1 MVKESLPILTMVISK
16 YVDEK
21 SEVLIEEQKAMIE
34 TLSMLCSFLSI
45 DDFVSFIYSEK
56 FQNLLNES
64 ILWIVFEIG
73 YYQDH
78 TKVIELI
85 PTSNEL
91 IIADNQQTGV
101 FEGNI
106 ATVCRKE
113 DFVEQLSNWL
123 GFVSEHNSR
132 FQ

>member
-1 MVKESLPILTMVISK
+1 MVISK

-21 SEVLIEEQKAMIE
+21 SETLTEEQNSMIE

-64 ILWIVFEIG
+64 IPWIVFEVG

-85 PTSNEL
+85 PTKKEL
-91 IIADNQQTGV
+91 IIADNQQTEV

-106 ATVCRKE
+106 ATVCQQE

-123 GFVSEHNSR
+123 DFASEHNSR
-132 FQ
+132 SQ

>member
-1 MVKESLPILTMVISK
+1 MVISK

-21 SEVLIEEQKAMIE
+21 SETLTEEQNLMIE

-45 DDFVSFIYSEK
+45 DDFVSFIYSKK

-64 ILWIVFEIG
+64 IPWIVFEVG

-85 PTSNEL
+85 PTKKEL
-91 IIADNQQTGV
+91 ILADNQQTEV
-101 FEGNI
+101 FEDNI
-106 ATVCRKE
+106 ATVCQQE

-123 GFVSEHNSR
+123 GFASEHNSR

>member
-1 MVKESLPILTMVISK
+1 MVISR

-21 SEVLIEEQKAMIE
+21 SEVLIEEQKSMIE

-45 DDFVSFIYSEK
+45 EDFVSFIYSEK

-64 ILWIVFEIG
+64 IPWIVFEIG

-85 PTSNEL
+85 PTKREL

-101 FEGNI
+101 FGGNI
-106 ATVCRKE
+106 VTVSRQE
-113 DFVEQLSNWL
+113 DFLEQLSNWL
-123 GFVSEHNSR
+123 SFVSEHNSR

>member
-1 MVKESLPILTMVISK
+1 MVISK

-21 SEVLIEEQKAMIE
+21 SETLTEEQNSMIE

-64 ILWIVFEIG
+64 SPWIVFEVG

-85 PTSNEL
+85 PTKKEL
-91 IIADNQQTGV
+91 ILADNQQTEV
-101 FEGNI
+101 IEGNI
-106 ATVCRKE
+106 ATVCQQE

-123 GFVSEHNSR
+123 GFASEHNSR

>member
-1 MVKESLPILTMVISK
+1 MVISK

-21 SEVLIEEQKAMIE
+21 SEVLIEEQKSMIE

-45 DDFVSFIYSEK
+45 EDFVSFIYSEK

-64 ILWIVFEIG
+64 IPWIVFEIG

-85 PTSNEL
+85 PTKREL
-91 IIADNQQTGV
+91 IIADNHQTGV
-101 FEGNI
+101 FGGNI
-106 ATVCRKE
+106 ATVCRQE

-123 GFVSEHNSR
+123 DFVSKHNSR

>member
-1 MVKESLPILTMVISK
+1 MVISK

-21 SEVLIEEQKAMIE
+21 SETLTEEQNSMIE

-64 ILWIVFEIG
+64 IPWIVFEVG

-85 PTSNEL
+85 PTKKEL
-91 IIADNQQTGV
+91 IIADNQQTEV

-106 ATVCRKE
+106 ATVCQQE

-123 GFVSEHNSR
+123 DFVSEHNSR

>member
-1 MVKESLPILTMVISK
+1 MVISK

-21 SEVLIEEQKAMIE
+21 SEVLIEEQKSMIE

-45 DDFVSFIYSEK
+45 EDFVSFIYSEK

-64 ILWIVFEIG
+64 IPWIVFEIG

-85 PTSNEL
+85 PTKREL

-101 FEGNI
+101 FGGNI
-106 ATVCRKE
+106 ATVCRQE

-123 GFVSEHNSR
+123 DFVSEHNSR

>member
-1 MVKESLPILTMVISK
+1 MVISK

-21 SEVLIEEQKAMIE
+21 SEVLIEEQKSMIE

-45 DDFVSFIYSEK
+45 EDFVSFIYSEK

-64 ILWIVFEIG
+64 IPWIVFEIG

-85 PTSNEL
+85 PTRKEL

-106 ATVCRKE
+106 ATVCEKE

-123 GFVSEHNSR
+123 SFVSEHNSR

>member
-1 MVKESLPILTMVISK
+1 MVISK

-21 SEVLIEEQKAMIE
+21 SEVLIEEQKSMVE

-45 DDFVSFIYSEK
+45 EDFVSFIYSEK

-64 ILWIVFEIG
+64 IPWIVFEIG

-85 PTSNEL
+85 PTSKEL

-106 ATVCRKE
+106 ATVSRQE

>member
-1 MVKESLPILTMVISK
+1 MVISK

-21 SEVLIEEQKAMIE
+21 SETLTEEQNSMIE

-45 DDFVSFIYSEK
+45 DDFVSFIYSKK

-64 ILWIVFEIG
+64 IPWIVFEVG

-85 PTSNEL
+85 PTKKEL
-91 IIADNQQTGV
+91 IIADNQQTEV
-101 FEGNI
+101 FEDNI
-106 ATVCRKE
+106 ATVCQQE

-123 GFVSEHNSR
+123 GFASEHNSR

>member
-1 MVKESLPILTMVISK
+1 
-16 YVDEK
+16 
-21 SEVLIEEQKAMIE
+21 MIE

-45 DDFVSFIYSEK
+45 DDFVSFIYSKK

-64 ILWIVFEIG
+64 IPWIVFEVG

-85 PTSNEL
+85 PTKKEL
-91 IIADNQQTGV
+91 ILADNQQTEV
-101 FEGNI
+101 FEDNI
-106 ATVCRKE
+106 ATVCQQE

-123 GFVSEHNSR
+123 GFASEHNSR

>member
-1 MVKESLPILTMVISK
+1 MVISK

-21 SEVLIEEQKAMIE
+21 SEVLIEEQKSMIE

-45 DDFVSFIYSEK
+45 EDFVSFIYSEK

-64 ILWIVFEIG
+64 IPWIVFEIG

-106 ATVCRKE
+106 ATVCEKE

-123 GFVSEHNSR
+123 DFVSEHNSR

>member
-1 MVKESLPILTMVISK
+1 MVISK
-16 YVDEK
+16 YVDEE
-21 SEVLIEEQKAMIE
+21 SETLTEEQNSMIE

-64 ILWIVFEIG
+64 IPWIVFEVG

-85 PTSNEL
+85 PTKKEL
-91 IIADNQQTGV
+91 IIADNQQTEV
-101 FEGNI
+101 FEDNI
-106 ATVCRKE
+106 ATVCQQE

-123 GFVSEHNSR
+123 GFASEHNSR

>member
-1 MVKESLPILTMVISK
+1 MVISK
-16 YVDEK
+16 YIDEK
-21 SEVLIEEQKAMIE
+21 TEVLDEKQKSMIE
-34 TLSMLCSFLSI
+34 TLSMLCSFLSTE
-45 DDFVSFIYSEK
+45 DFVSFIYSEK
-56 FQNLLNES
+56 FQNLLNEN
-64 ILWIVFEIG
+64 IPWIVFEVG

-85 PTSNEL
+85 PTRKEF

-106 ATVCRKE
+106 ATVCRQE
-113 DFVEQLSNWL
+113 DFVKQLSLWL
-123 GFVSEHNSR
+123 SFVGEHNSR

>member
-1 MVKESLPILTMVISK
+1 MVISR

-21 SEVLIEEQKAMIE
+21 SEVLSDVQKSMIE

-45 DDFVSFIYSEK
+45 DDFVGFIYSEN
-56 FQNLLNES
+56 FLDLLNES
-64 ILWIVFEIG
+64 TPWVVFEIG

-78 TKVIELI
+78 TKIIELI
-85 PTSNEL
+85 PTKKEL

-101 FEGNI
+101 FEANI
-106 ATVCRKE
+106 ATVCRQE

-123 GFVSEHNSR
+123 SFVSENNSR

>member
-1 MVKESLPILTMVISK
+1 MNDSLPILTIVISK

-21 SEVLIEEQKAMIE
+21 SETLTEEQNSMIE

-64 ILWIVFEIG
+64 IPWIVFEVG

-85 PTSNEL
+85 PTKKEL
-91 IIADNQQTGV
+91 IIADNQQTEV
-101 FEGNI
+101 FDGNI
-106 ATVCRKE
+106 ATVCQQE

-123 GFVSEHNSR
+123 GFASEHNSR

>member
-1 MVKESLPILTMVISK
+1 MVISK

-45 DDFVSFIYSEK
+45 DDFVSFIYSKK

-64 ILWIVFEIG
+64 IPWIVFEVG
-73 YYQDH
+73 FYQDH

-85 PTSNEL
+85 PTKNEL
-91 IIADNQQTGV
+91 IIADNQETGV

-106 ATVCRKE
+106 ATVSRQE
-113 DFVEQLSNWL
+113 DFVEQISIWL
-123 GFVSEHNSR
+123 DFVNEHNSR

>member
-1 MVKESLPILTMVISK
+1 MVISK

-21 SEVLIEEQKAMIE
+21 TEVLDEKQKSMIE
-34 TLSMLCSFLSI
+34 TLSMLCSFLSTK
-45 DDFVSFIYSEK
+45 DFVSFIYSEK
-56 FQNLLNES
+56 FQNLLNEN
-64 ILWIVFEIG
+64 IPWIVFEVG
-73 YYQDH
+73 FYQDH

-85 PTSNEL
+85 PTRKEL

-106 ATVCRKE
+106 ATVCRQE
-113 DFVEQLSNWL
+113 DFVKQLSLWL
-123 GFVSEHNSR
+123 SFVGEHNSR

>member
-1 MVKESLPILTMVISK
+1 MVISK

-21 SEVLIEEQKAMIE
+21 SETLTEEQNLMIE

-45 DDFVSFIYSEK
+45 DDFVSFIYSKK

-64 ILWIVFEIG
+64 IPWIVFEVG

-85 PTSNEL
+85 PTKKEL
-91 IIADNQQTGV
+91 IIADNQQTEV

-106 ATVCRKE
+106 ATVCQQE

-123 GFVSEHNSR
+123 GFASEHNSR

>member
-1 MVKESLPILTMVISK
+1 MVISK

-21 SEVLIEEQKAMIE
+21 SETLTEEQNSMIE

-64 ILWIVFEIG
+64 IPWIVFEVG

-85 PTSNEL
+85 PTKKEL
-91 IIADNQQTGV
+91 IIADNQQTEV
-101 FEGNI
+101 FDGNI
-106 ATVCRKE
+106 ATVCQQE
-113 DFVEQLSNWL
+113 DLVEQLSNWL
-123 GFVSEHNSR
+123 GFASEHNSR

>member
-1 MVKESLPILTMVISK
+1 MVISK

-21 SEVLIEEQKAMIE
+21 SETLTEEQNSMIE

-64 ILWIVFEIG
+64 IPWIVFEVG

-85 PTSNEL
+85 PTKKEL
-91 IIADNQQTGV
+91 IIADKQQTEV
-101 FEGNI
+101 FDGNI
-106 ATVCRKE
+106 ATVCQQE

-123 GFVSEHNSR
+123 GFASEHNSR

>member
-1 MVKESLPILTMVISK
+1 MVISK

-21 SEVLIEEQKAMIE
+21 SEVLIEEQKSMVE

-45 DDFVSFIYSEK
+45 EDFVSFIYSEK
-56 FQNLLNES
+56 FQNLLDES
-64 ILWIVFEIG
+64 IPWIVFEVG

-85 PTSNEL
+85 PTKNEL

-106 ATVCRKE
+106 ATVSRQE

>member
-1 MVKESLPILTMVISK
+1 MVISK

-21 SEVLIEEQKAMIE
+21 SEVLIEEQKSMIE

-45 DDFVSFIYSEK
+45 EDFVSFIYSEK

-64 ILWIVFEIG
+64 IPWIVFEIG

-85 PTSNEL
+85 PTKNEL

-106 ATVCRKE
+106 ATVYRQE
-113 DFVEQLSNWL
+113 DFVEQISIWL
-123 GFVSEHNSR
+123 DFVNEHNSR

>member
-1 MVKESLPILTMVISK
+1 MVISK

-21 SEVLIEEQKAMIE
+21 SETLTEEQNSMIE

-45 DDFVSFIYSEK
+45 DDFVSFIYSKK

-64 ILWIVFEIG
+64 IPWIVFEVG

-85 PTSNEL
+85 PTKKEL
-91 IIADNQQTGV
+91 ILADNQQTEV

-106 ATVCRKE
+106 ATVCQQE

-123 GFVSEHNSR
+123 GFASEHNSR

>member
-1 MVKESLPILTMVISK
+1 MVEESLPILTMVISK

-21 SEVLIEEQKAMIE
+21 SEVLVEEQKSMVE
-34 TLSMLCSFLSI
+34 TLSMICSFLSI
-45 DDFVSFIYSEK
+45 EDFVSFIYSEK
-56 FQNLLNES
+56 FQHLLNEN
-64 ILWIVFEIG
+64 IPWIVFEIG
-73 YYQDH
+73 YYRDH

-85 PTSNEL
+85 PTKREL

-106 ATVCRKE
+106 ATVSREE

-123 GFVSEHNSR
+123 DFVSEHNSR

>member
-1 MVKESLPILTMVISK
+1 MVEESLPILTMVISK

-21 SEVLIEEQKAMIE
+21 SEVLVEEQKSMVE
-34 TLSMLCSFLSI
+34 TLSMICSFLSI
-45 DDFVSFIYSEK
+45 EDFVSFIYSEK
-56 FQNLLNES
+56 FQHLLNEN
-64 ILWIVFEIG
+64 IPWIVFEIG

-85 PTSNEL
+85 PTKREL

-106 ATVCRKE
+106 ATVCGKE

-123 GFVSEHNSR
+123 SFVSEHNSR

>member
-1 MVKESLPILTMVISK
+1 MVISK

-21 SEVLIEEQKAMIE
+21 SETLTEEQNSMIE

-64 ILWIVFEIG
+64 IPWIVFEVG

-85 PTSNEL
+85 PTKKEL
-91 IIADNQQTGV
+91 IIADNQQTEV
-101 FEGNI
+101 FDGNI
-106 ATVCRKE
+106 ATVCQQE

-123 GFVSEHNSR
+123 GFAGDHNSR

>member
-1 MVKESLPILTMVISK
+1 MVISK

-21 SEVLIEEQKAMIE
+21 SETLTEEQNSMIE

-64 ILWIVFEIG
+64 IPWIVFEVG
-73 YYQDH
+73 FYQDH

-85 PTSNEL
+85 PTKNEL
-91 IIADNQQTGV
+91 IIADNQETGV

-106 ATVCRKE
+106 ATVCRQG

-123 GFVSEHNSR
+123 DFVIEHNSR

>member
-1 MVKESLPILTMVISK
+1 MVISK

-21 SEVLIEEQKAMIE
+21 TEVLDEKQKSMIE
-34 TLSMLCSFLSI
+34 TLSMLCSFLSTK
-45 DDFVSFIYSEK
+45 DFVSFIYSEK
-56 FQNLLNES
+56 FQNLLNEN
-64 ILWIVFEIG
+64 IPWIVFEVG
-73 YYQDH
+73 FYQDH

-85 PTSNEL
+85 PTRKEL

-106 ATVCRKE
+106 ATVSRQE

-123 GFVSEHNSR
+123 DFVSEHNSR

>member
-1 MVKESLPILTMVISK
+1 MVISK

-21 SEVLIEEQKAMIE
+21 SEVLIEEQKSMVE

-45 DDFVSFIYSEK
+45 EDFVSFIYSEK

-64 ILWIVFEIG
+64 IPWIVLEVG

-85 PTSNEL
+85 PTKKEL

-106 ATVCRKE
+106 ATVCRQE
-113 DFVEQLSNWL
+113 DFIEQLSNWL
-123 GFVSEHNSR
+123 GFVSKHNSR

>member
-1 MVKESLPILTMVISK
+1 MK
-16 YVDEK
+16 
-21 SEVLIEEQKAMIE
+21 EQKSMIE

-56 FQNLLNES
+56 FQNLLNEN
-64 ILWIVFEIG
+64 IPWIVLEVG

-85 PTSNEL
+85 PTRKEL

-106 ATVCRKE
+106 ATVCRQE
-113 DFVEQLSNWL
+113 DFVKQLSLWL
-123 GFVSEHNSR
+123 SFVGEHNSR

>member
-1 MVKESLPILTMVISK
+1 MVISK
-16 YVDEK
+16 YIDEK
-21 SEVLIEEQKAMIE
+21 TEVLDERQKSMIE

-56 FQNLLNES
+56 FQNLLNEN
-64 ILWIVFEIG
+64 IPWIVLEVG

-85 PTSNEL
+85 PTRKEL

-106 ATVCRKE
+106 ATVCRQE
-113 DFVEQLSNWL
+113 DFVKQLSLWL
-123 GFVSEHNSR
+123 SFVGEHNSR

>member
-1 MVKESLPILTMVISK
+1 MVISK

-21 SEVLIEEQKAMIE
+21 SETLTEEQNLMIE

-45 DDFVSFIYSEK
+45 DDFVSFIYSEI
-56 FQNLLNES
+56 FQNLLNE
-64 ILWIVFEIG
+64 IIPWIVFEVG

-85 PTSNEL
+85 PTKKEL
-91 IIADNQQTGV
+91 IIADNQQTEV
-101 FEGNI
+101 FDGNI
-106 ATVCRKE
+106 ATVCQQE

-123 GFVSEHNSR
+123 GFASEHNSR

>member
-1 MVKESLPILTMVISK
+1 MVISK

-21 SEVLIEEQKAMIE
+21 SETLTEEQNLMIE

-45 DDFVSFIYSEK
+45 DDFVSFIYSKK

-64 ILWIVFEIG
+64 IPWIVFEVG

-85 PTSNEL
+85 PTKKEL
-91 IIADNQQTGV
+91 ILADNQQTEV

-106 ATVCRKE
+106 ATVCQQE

-123 GFVSEHNSR
+123 GFASEHNSR

>member
-1 MVKESLPILTMVISK
+1 MVISK

-21 SEVLIEEQKAMIE
+21 SEVLIEEQKSMIE

-64 ILWIVFEIG
+64 IPWIVFEVG

-85 PTSNEL
+85 PTKKEL
-91 IIADNQQTGV
+91 IIADNQQTEV

-106 ATVCRKE
+106 ATVCQQE

-123 GFVSEHNSR
+123 SFVGEHNSR

>member
-1 MVKESLPILTMVISK
+1 MVISK

-21 SEVLIEEQKAMIE
+21 SEVLIEEQKSMIE

-45 DDFVSFIYSEK
+45 EDFVSFIYSEK

-64 ILWIVFEIG
+64 IPWIVFEVG

-85 PTSNEL
+85 PTKKEL
-91 IIADNQQTGV
+91 IIADNQQTEV
-101 FEGNI
+101 FEDNI
-106 ATVCRKE
+106 ATVCQQE

-123 GFVSEHNSR
+123 GFASEHNSR